1 MDFKQTSLHT
11 NRLSLQSLPILL
23 GLSTIKS
30 GHIRPVHINAAIWLL
45 LLSFLPPLCHPILHH
60 LLHTPSSTLPSLNSL
75 LSVFYNR
82 VINKTMTLKGGTN
95 TACAACKYQRRRCNP
110 DCALA
115 PYFPADKP
123 KMFENAHR
131 LFGVKKIVK
140 MLERLDV
147 TQQKLAM
154 NSIIYQANMRNRDPV
169 YGCTGQIGQLA
180 YQIQRCEEELHAVLT
195 QLALHRQHEP
205 NDSTSQL
212 QLGMA
217 PPSLSVQNLNPMAAL
232 PNAFHYSYSDSG
244 MAGYNTASYIDFKD
258 NNVVNSMW
266 AQQAYINESNKIDNP
281 ITMQSHLIA
290 TEMPVQ
296 QEAAHVYSDEIHPF
310 FDTIDDRQSYI
321 DSKEAYD
328 SSSES
333 SLKDTTQSI
342 EHVAQNELKS
352 AAARLSLTSVN

>member
-1 MDFKQTSLHT
+1 
-11 NRLSLQSLPILL
+11 
-23 GLSTIKS
+23 
-30 GHIRPVHINAAIWLL
+30 
-45 LLSFLPPLCHPILHH
+45 
-60 LLHTPSSTLPSLNSL
+60 
-75 LSVFYNR
+75 
-82 VINKTMTLKGGTN
+82 MTLKGGTN

-140 MLERLDV
+140 MLERLDA

-195 QLALHRQHEP
+195 QLALHRQHEA
-205 NDSTSQL
+205 NDSTSQSQL

-232 PNAFHYSYSDSG
+232 PNASHYSYSDSG
-244 MAGYNTASYIDFKD
+244 MAGYNTASYMDSKD
-258 NNVVNSMW
+258 NSLVNSLW
-266 AQQAYINESNKIDNP
+266 AQQAYIHESNKIDNP

-296 QEAAHVYSDEIHPF
+296 QEAAHVYNDEIHPF

-333 SLKDTTQSI
+333 SLKDTTQLI
-342 EHVAQNELKS
+342 EHVAENELKS